1 MIGLAALLVAIF
13 VLAYCL
19 FALLFL
25 PLALRVLPKDKAER
39 EQWRKESRL

>member
-1 MIGLAALLVAIF
+1 MLGLAALLVAIF

-25 PLALRVLPKDKAER
+25 PFALHVLPKDKAER
-39 EQWRKESRL
+39 DEVSK